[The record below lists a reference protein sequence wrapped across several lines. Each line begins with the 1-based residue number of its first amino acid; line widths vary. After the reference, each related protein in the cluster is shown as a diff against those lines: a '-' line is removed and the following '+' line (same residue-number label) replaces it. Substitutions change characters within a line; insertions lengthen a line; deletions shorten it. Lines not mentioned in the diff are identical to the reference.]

1 LELNVV
7 LLERQPPHEKRA
19 AALARTHLHDVLGD
33 LDVVA
38 AAAGG
43 GGDVDVML
51 MLMLMNMFMIFHD
64 YVYFDLYIVKMPNM
78 IFILILMIRNFRF

>member
-1 LELNVV
+1 MLFCWKDSP
-7 LLERQPPHEKRA
+7 RMKKRA

-51 MLMLMNMFMIFHD
+51 MLMLMNMFMIM
-64 YVYFDLYIVKMPNM
+64 YVYFDYI
-78 IFILILMIRNFRF
+78 